1 MQVTGRQAGIE
12 IAQWVSCLVSC
23 LCLVSSRY
31 AIINRETSG
40 KEPDSSCSGSKEEN
54 VLELRLSL
62 LVGDQRKRGPADG
75 GGEEEEEWRG
85 EAEERKRVQVQYEN
99 AQVCKSE

>member
-31 AIINRETSG
+31 AIINRETSK
-40 KEPDSSCSGSKEEN
+40 KEPDSSCSGSREKN

-62 LVGDQRKRGPADG
+62 LVGDQRKRGSADG
-75 GGEEEEEWRG
+75 GGEEEEEGG
-85 EAEERKRVQVQYEN
+85 EVEERKRVQVQYEN
-99 AQVCKSE
+99 AQVYKSE

>member
-1 MQVTGRQAGIE
+1 MQVTRRQAGIE

-31 AIINRETSG
+31 AIINRETSK
-40 KEPDSSCSGSKEEN
+40 KESDSSCSGSKGEN

-62 LVGDQRKRGPADG
+62 LVGDQRKRGSADG
-75 GGEEEEEWRG
+75 GGEEEEEEGGGGRRKKKG
-85 EAEERKRVQVQYEN
+85 PNPARER
-99 AQVCKSE
+99 SSL